1 MQSMI
6 CCFCDK
12 FCRNIWFDVIIW
24 LLDNEAE
31 YQAEAHNLL
40 VFVSLVFADKLME
53 KLY

>member
-12 FCRNIWFDVIIW
+12 FCRNISFDVIIW

-31 YQAEAHNLL
+31 AHNLLL

-53 KLY
+53 KTVLNS